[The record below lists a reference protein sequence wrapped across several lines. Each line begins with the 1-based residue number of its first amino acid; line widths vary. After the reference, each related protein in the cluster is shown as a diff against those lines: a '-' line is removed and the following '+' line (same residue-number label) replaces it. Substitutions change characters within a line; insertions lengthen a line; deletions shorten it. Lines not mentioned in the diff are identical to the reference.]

1 MIETKPKST
10 AIPQDELV
18 AAMCPNGRPSDATA
32 ESSNG
37 ALPPEALGELRARI
51 HRSLLRQGFEICNGA
66 IVAPAIRDKDELRS
80 LHHEAV
86 MHNRSRSRAGLERH
100 EGQLLSL
107 IADGQEVDP
116 DAVEPELVE
125 VEPRSEEELL
135 FRYVRLHWSI
145 PVSAGYG
152 RRLRF
157 IVRDRFNGMLIGIIG
172 LGDPVFGLGPR
183 DSWVR
188 WDFAARKS
196 RLKHVMDLFVL
207 GAVPPYSE
215 LLCGKLVALLATS
228 REVRR
233 AFRRKYCG
241 RKAYISGR
249 TFDGGLAMLTTTS
262 ALGRSSIY
270 NRLRFGDRT
279 VYHSV
284 GFTRGTGDFHFSNG
298 CYSALRQLAESH
310 CEATAKHAS
319 WGNGFRNRREL
330 VRKALPLLGLS
341 TRLQSHGVR
350 REVFAVPLAVN
361 TRPFLCGDD
370 SKLTPYGESVDD
382 LFGWFRER
390 WLLPRA
396 LRTRSYRGFVRE
408 SYRLWG
414 AK

>member
-1 MIETKPKST
+1 MR
-10 AIPQDELV
+10 A
-18 AAMCPNGRPSDATA
+18 NGRPSDATA

-37 ALPPEALGELRARI
+37 PPPQALEELRARV
-51 HRSLLRQGFEICNGA
+51 HRSLLRQGFEIRDGA
-66 IVAPAIRDKDELRS
+66 IMVPAVRDKGELRA

-86 MHNRSRSRAGLERH
+86 MYNRSRSRAGLERH
-100 EGQLLSL
+100 EGRLLSRIANGPDIDPEL
-107 IADGQEVDP
+107 IV
-116 DAVEPELVE
+116 PELVE
-125 VEPRSEEELL
+125 VQPKSEEELL

-157 IVRDRFNGMLIGIIG
+157 IVRDRSNGMLIGIIG

-183 DSWVR
+183 DRWVG
-188 WDFAARKS
+188 WDFAARRR

-207 GAVPPYSE
+207 GAVPPYSG

-228 REVRR
+228 REVRQ
-233 AFRRKYCG
+233 AFQRKYGG
-241 RKAYISGR
+241 RQAYISR
-249 TFDGGLAMLTTTS
+249 HTFDGGLAMLTTTS
-262 ALGRSSIY
+262 ALGRSSVY
-270 NRLRFGDRT
+270 NRLRYRGRT

-310 CEATAKHAS
+310 CKATAKHDS
-319 WGNGFRNRREL
+319 WGGGFRNRREL

-350 REVFAVPLAVN
+350 REVFAVPLATN
-361 TRPFLCGDD
+361 TTAFLCGADD
-370 SKLTPYGESVDD
+370 RLTHYGESADD
-382 LFGWFRER
+382 LFQWFRER

-396 LRTRSYRGFVRE
+396 SRTRRYRSFRRE
-408 SYRLWG
+408 TYRLWD